1 MEDDKNCI
9 QDARGPW
16 HKQAFSKSSVLINSK
31 IVATHSDIRSLSF
44 HFDTGPLLNLIINRC
59 LQGFVPALVLALATS
74 RPGLPWSRFP
84 AMCSPV
90 YSTRL
95 IEKVLRDGQKPASI
109 FPQPILVLMV
119 QVPTLAAGDAEG
131 ESV

>member
-44 HFDTGPLLNLIINRC
+44 HFDTGPLLNLIINLC
-59 LQGFVPALVLALATS
+59 YHYGTNKLKL
-74 RPGLPWSRFP
+74 GLNQTPTWFKRGGGP
-84 AMCSPV
+84 KQRGA
-90 YSTRL
+90 STLSDIL
-95 IEKVLRDGQKPASI
+95 IGYLN
-109 FPQPILVLMV
+109 
-119 QVPTLAAGDAEG
+119 
-131 ESV
+131 